1 MNHLSLFS
9 GIGGIDLAAEWAGFH
24 SVAMVE
30 KDKYCQQVLRKNFP
44 EAELYGDILEFDGT
58 KYENRIDLISAG
70 FPCQPFSL
78 AGSRKGAADERALW
92 PEVVRVLREVK
103 PTWFLGENVP
113 GLLTSGTQYKGEYF
127 NYICNSLSEMGYRVG
142 WCLYGAKDIGA
153 VHRRNRVFIVAY
165 SEGDG
170 RNNRGN
176 HRGEGC
182 ICTGFNGVI
191 HENSKNRG
199 DGRGEPTCNINA
211 EPDVAYS
218 CDAGLERQGQRGAI
232 AHCSIAYSDL
242 LRRGEYA
249 NQKREQSGCWR
260 ETQCL
265 ASGYDSS
272 LQSDVAYSTSEP
284 SNGGGL
290 GEQLCSESQ
299 AQEFGG
305 GDSKGYATYSKH
317 VRCENI
323 QEEGLERQDHQE
335 RKEGREVEL
344 EGSGLREYVSHT
356 EGEPRPQTDP
366 CTCADGSERDA
377 RKDVGSR
384 HWQPISGGNWR
395 EWDTTPIVYETRAEP
410 RVRRANDGIPHRVD
424 RLKCLGNA
432 VVPQQVFPILEEI
445 ARQIK

>member
-30 KDKYCQQVLRKNFP
+30 KDFYCQQVLRKNFP

-92 PEVVRVLREVK
+92 PEVVRILREVK

-113 GLLTSGTQYKGEYF
+113 GLLTSGQYRGEYF
-127 NYICNSLSEMGYRVG
+127 NYICNSLSEMGYSVG

-165 SEGDG
+165 SA
-170 RNNRGN
+170 
-176 HRGEGC
+176 
-182 ICTGFNGVI
+182 
-191 HENSKNRG
+191 SK
-199 DGRGEPTCNINA
+199 
-211 EPDVAYS
+211 S
-218 CDAGLERQGQRGAI
+218 
-232 AHCSIAYSDL
+232 
-242 LRRGEYA
+242 
-249 NQKREQSGCWR
+249 
-260 ETQCL
+260 
-265 ASGYDSS
+265 
-272 LQSDVAYSTSEP
+272 

-290 GEQLCSESQ
+290 GEQFCSESQ
-299 AQEFGG
+299 APKFGG

-317 VRCENI
+317 VRCEDI
-323 QEEGLERQDHQE
+323 QKEGFERQDHQE
-335 RKEGREVEL
+335 RKEGREVEF
-344 EGSGLREYVSHT
+344 EGSGLRVNASYPESDADGRDLQSGLRSESTTRIAEPTEYVSHS
-356 EGEPRPQTDP
+356 EGEPRLQADST
-366 CTCADGSERDA
+366 TCSIGGKRYSREDFG
-377 RKDVGSR
+377 GR

-395 EWDTTPIVYETRAEP
+395 EWDTCPIVYETRAEP
-410 RVRRANDGIPHRVD
+410 RVRRANDGIPYRVD

-445 ARQIK
+445 ARQIKCD